1 MPGDI
6 SAGPTPARAAA
17 GRRAFSGAPPEA
29 TAPCSPTRG
38 AEDGAKVFKL
48 DAAPYTWNVAPG
60 VKKQAFAFNGTVPG
74 PTIRVIEGDKVRVEV
89 TNHLPTGTAVHWH
102 GMVLPHKMDGVPG
115 ITQPPIEPGGKMV
128 YEFVATATGTHW
140 YHSHWDGDQVGKGLY
155 GSLEIVPHT
164 GDRAVD
170 RDYRLFIGD
179 SNLGF
184 VINGRTYPGH
194 RAVRAKVGEKIRI
207 RLTPTGELSHPFHLH
222 GQPFQLVAQ
231 DGFDLPQPV
240 TMDTLL
246 ISTAQTFDIVTVA
259 LAPGRWMFHCHIFS
273 HMHAP
278 GAHAGHKM
286 SGLVTTLDVAAGRA
300 RRAVAQWRA
309 RRARCAGAPVTP
321 GPDNPPG
328 GDRAA
333 RRKKG
338 ARCPITLRKGCHT
351 INAGAT
357 RRAGAVPSGWPASDW
372 IAGDATSSETPSRSR
387 WFCVAGRRTSTD
399 ICPASPEAAQGPT
412 PVVASASSRHRFET
426 APAVG
431 WAVSGPV
438 ACRR

>member
-1 MPGDI
+1 MRIPNMRQPRLHLLLALILSINVMGVGVLLVRVAERPAVEV
-6 SAGPTPARAAA
+6 SAGAPLRY
-17 GRRAFSGAPPEA
+17 GSSGALAAPSQAPGAITAAPDSGPGSGRPDSFLPGVARGDGTVFA
-29 TAPCSPTRG
+29 TYDKTP
-38 AEDGAKVFKL
+38 DGAKVFKL
-48 DAAPYTWNVAPG
+48 EAAPYTWNVAPG

-74 PTIRVIEGDKVRVEV
+74 PTIRVIEGEKVRVEV
-89 TNHLPTGTAVHWH
+89 TNKMPVGTAVHWH

-115 ITQPPIEPGGKMV
+115 VTQAPIESGQTMT

-155 GSLEIVPHT
+155 GSLEVVPRT

-184 VINGRTYPGH
+184 VINGRSYPGTEPLN
-194 RAVRAKVGEKIRI
+194 AKVGEKIRI

-222 GQPFQLVAQ
+222 GQPFQLIAQ

-286 SGLVTTLDVAAGRA
+286 SGLVTTLDIEPAAA
-300 RRAVAQWRA
+300 PAVPSLNGVPAA
-309 RRARCAGAPVTP
+309 PGLPAAPVTP

-328 GDRAA
+328 GDGT
-333 RRKKG
+333 G
-338 ARCPITLRKGCHT
+338 AEE
-351 INAGAT
+351 
-357 RRAGAVPSGWPASDW
+357 PA
-372 IAGDATSSETPSRSR
+372 P
-387 WFCVAGRRTSTD
+387 
-399 ICPASPEAAQGPT
+399 
-412 PVVASASSRHRFET
+412 HH
-426 APAVG
+426 
-431 WAVSGPV
+431 
-438 ACRR
+438 

>member
-1 MPGDI
+1 MSHPRIHLLLATILAVNLLGIGVLLVRVAGQAAATDVRAGGAPRYDLNAAFAAPDQLPGDVTT
-6 SAGPTPARAAA
+6 GPDTGPGSGRPESFLPGTP
-17 GRRAFSGAPPEA
+17 
-29 TAPCSPTRG
+29 RG
-38 AEDGAKVFKL
+38 DGTVFAEQDTAEDGAKLFKL
-48 DAAPYTWNVAPG
+48 EAAPYTWNVGPG

-89 TNHLPTGTAVHWH
+89 TNRMPVGTAVHWH

-115 ITQPPIEPGGKMV
+115 ITQAPIEPGGKMV

-155 GSLEIVPHT
+155 GSFEVVPRT

-179 SNLGF
+179 TNLGM
-184 VINGRTYPGH
+184 VINGRTYPGTEPLN
-194 RAVRAKVGEKIRI
+194 AKVGEKIRI

-246 ISTAQTFDIVTVA
+246 ISTAQTFDIITVA

-273 HMHAP
+273 HMHAA
-278 GAHAGHKM
+278 GAHSGHQM
-286 SGLVTTLDVAAGRA
+286 SGLVTTLDIEPADVPAVPSLNGVPAAPGLPP
-300 RRAVAQWRA
+300 
-309 RRARCAGAPVTP
+309 APVTP

-328 GDRAA
+328 GD
-333 RRKKG
+333 
-338 ARCPITLRKGCHT
+338 T
-351 INAGAT
+351 
-357 RRAGAVPSGWPASDW
+357 SGE
-372 IAGDATSSETPSRSR
+372 G
-387 WFCVAGRRTSTD
+387 G
-399 ICPASPEAAQGPT
+399 QGGGGGMPH
-412 PVVASASSRHRFET
+412 SKH
-426 APAVG
+426 
-431 WAVSGPV
+431 
-438 ACRR
+438 

>member
-1 MPGDI
+1 MTMRRSRLHLLLALALVVNLTGVGTALQRTSARRPMVVSTAAFAPPGQLPGPI
-6 SAGPTPARAAA
+6 SAVSDTGPGSGRPGSFLPGTAR
-17 GRRAFSGAPPEA
+17 G
-29 TAPCSPTRG
+29 
-38 AEDGAKVFKL
+38 DGTTFADYDIDKDGTKIFKL

-74 PTIRVIEGDKVRVEV
+74 PTIRIIEGDKVRVLV
-89 TNHLPTGTAVHWH
+89 TNRMPVGTAVHWH

-115 ITQPPIEPGGKMV
+115 VTQAPIEPGQTMT

-155 GSLEIVPHT
+155 GSLEVVPHT

-179 SNLGF
+179 TNLGF
-184 VINGRTYPGH
+184 VINGRTYPGTEPLG
-194 RAVRAKVGEKIRI
+194 AKVGEKIRI

-231 DGFDLPQPV
+231 DGFDLPQPI

-246 ISTAQTFDIVTVA
+246 ISTAQTFDIITVA

-286 SGLVTTLDVAAGRA
+286 SGLVTTLDIEPSPVPAAPSLNGVPA
-300 RRAVAQWRA
+300 APGVP
-309 RRARCAGAPVTP
+309 AGPVMP
-321 GPDNPPG
+321 GPDNPSG
-328 GDRAA
+328 GDG
-333 RRKKG
+333 G
-338 ARCPITLRKGCHT
+338 A
-351 INAGAT
+351 
-357 RRAGAVPSGWPASDW
+357 PSPPNPA
-372 IAGDATSSETPSRSR
+372 P
-387 WFCVAGRRTSTD
+387 
-399 ICPASPEAAQGPT
+399 PEAP
-412 PVVASASSRHRFET
+412 HH
-426 APAVG
+426 
-431 WAVSGPV
+431 
-438 ACRR
+438 

>member
-1 MPGDI
+1 MRHPRLHLLLATILAVNLLGVGVLLVRLAGRPAAIDVRAGGPPKYDLDAAFAAPDQLPGDI
-6 SAGPTPARAAA
+6 TRAPDAGPGSGRPESFLPGAARGDGTVFA
-17 GRRAFSGAPPEA
+17 EQD
-29 TAPCSPTRG
+29 T
-38 AEDGAKVFKL
+38 AEDGAKLFKL
-48 DAAPYTWNVAPG
+48 EAAPYTWNVGPG

-74 PTIRVIEGDKVRVEV
+74 PTIRVVEGDKVRVEV
-89 TNHLPTGTAVHWH
+89 TNRMPVGTAVHWH

-155 GSLEIVPHT
+155 GSFEVVPRT

-179 SNLGF
+179 TNLGM
-184 VINGRTYPGH
+184 VINGRTYPGTEPLNA
-194 RAVRAKVGEKIRI
+194 RVGEKVRI

-273 HMHAP
+273 HMHAA
-278 GAHAGHKM
+278 GAHSGHSM
-286 SGLVTTLDVAAGRA
+286 SGLVTTLDVEPADVPAVPSLNGVPAAPGLPA
-300 RRAVAQWRA
+300 
-309 RRARCAGAPVTP
+309 APVTP
-321 GPDNPPG
+321 GPDNPPAGEGSRQEGG
-328 GDRAA
+328 GDW
-333 RRKKG
+333 G
-338 ARCPITLRKGCHT
+338 GMPH
-351 INAGAT
+351 
-357 RRAGAVPSGWPASDW
+357 SG
-372 IAGDATSSETPSRSR
+372 
-387 WFCVAGRRTSTD
+387 
-399 ICPASPEAAQGPT
+399 
-412 PVVASASSRHRFET
+412 H
-426 APAVG
+426 
-431 WAVSGPV
+431 
-438 ACRR
+438 

>member
-1 MPGDI
+1 MQAMLPPRIHLLLATILSVNLLGVGVLLVRVAEQRPIDVSAGAAPRFGSSGALAAPDELPGDI
-6 SAGPTPARAAA
+6 TAAPDSGPGSGRPDSFLPGTARGDGTVFADNDVAG
-17 GRRAFSGAPPEA
+17 
-29 TAPCSPTRG
+29 
-38 AEDGAKVFKL
+38 DGAKVFKL

-115 ITQPPIEPGGKMV
+115 ITQAPIEPGGTMV

-155 GSLEIVPHT
+155 GSFEVVPHT

-184 VINGRTYPGH
+184 VINGRTYPGTEPLN
-194 RAVRAKVGEKIRI
+194 AKVGEKIRI

-246 ISTAQTFDIVTVA
+246 ISTAQTFDIITVA

-278 GAHAGHKM
+278 GAHSGHKM
-286 SGLVTTLDVAAGRA
+286 SGLVTTLDVEPADVPAVPSLNGVPAAPG
-300 RRAVAQWRA
+300 VPP
-309 RRARCAGAPVTP
+309 APVTP
-321 GPDNPPG
+321 GPDNPHG
-328 GDRAA
+328 GDKSGE
-333 RRKKG
+333 KKEG
-338 ARCPITLRKGCHT
+338 G
-351 INAGAT
+351 
-357 RRAGAVPSGWPASDW
+357 
-372 IAGDATSSETPSRSR
+372 ETP
-387 WFCVAGRRTSTD
+387 
-399 ICPASPEAAQGPT
+399 
-412 PVVASASSRHRFET
+412 HH
-426 APAVG
+426 
-431 WAVSGPV
+431 
-438 ACRR
+438 

>member
-1 MPGDI
+1 MRIRTMRHPRLHLLLAVALSVNLMGVGALLI
-6 SAGPTPARAAA
+6 RVAEERPVEVSAGAPVRY
-17 GRRAFSGAPPEA
+17 GSSGAFAAPSQLPGPIT
-29 TAPCSPTRG
+29 TAPDTGPGSGRPDSFLPGVDRG
-38 AEDGAKVFKL
+38 DGTVFAQYEKL
-48 DAAPYTWNVAPG
+48 EAAPYTWNVAPG

-74 PTIRVIEGDKVRVEV
+74 PTIRVIEGEKVRVVV
-89 TNHLPTGTAVHWH
+89 TNKMPVGTAVHWH

-115 ITQPPIEPGGKMV
+115 VTQDPIEPGQTMT

-155 GSLEIVPHT
+155 GSLEVVPRT

-184 VINGRTYPGH
+184 VINGRSYP
-194 RAVRAKVGEKIRI
+194 ATEPLNAKVGEKIRI

-246 ISTAQTFDIVTVA
+246 ISTAQTFDIITVA

-278 GAHAGHKM
+278 GAHTGHKM
-286 SGLVTTLDVAAGRA
+286 MGLVTTLDIAPGPVPGVPSLNGVPAAPGLPA
-300 RRAVAQWRA
+300 
-309 RRARCAGAPVTP
+309 APVTP

-328 GDRAA
+328 GE
-333 RRKKG
+333 G
-338 ARCPITLRKGCHT
+338 GQ
-351 INAGAT
+351 
-357 RRAGAVPSGWPASDW
+357 PA
-372 IAGDATSSETPSRSR
+372 P
-387 WFCVAGRRTSTD
+387 
-399 ICPASPEAAQGPT
+399 PT
-412 PVVASASSRHRFET
+412 EPPHH
-426 APAVG
+426 
-431 WAVSGPV
+431 
-438 ACRR
+438 

>member
-1 MPGDI
+1 MKSLRVLTALIVAVNLTGVGVLLGRWSEQRPI
-6 SAGPTPARAAA
+6 SVSAGPGLRY
-17 GRRAFSGAPPEA
+17 GNSGALAAPDQLPGEIS
-29 TAPCSPTRG
+29 TAPDFGPGSGRPDSFLPGVARG
-38 AEDGAKVFKL
+38 DGTVFADDEKAPDGAKVYRL
-48 DAAPYTWNVAPG
+48 EAAPYTWNVAPG

-74 PTIRVIEGDKVRVEV
+74 PTIRVIEGEKVRVLV
-89 TNHLPTGTAVHWH
+89 TNRMPMGTAVHWH

-115 ITQPPIEPGGKMV
+115 ITQAPIEPGGSMT
-128 YEFVATATGTHW
+128 YEFIATATGTHW

-155 GSLEIVPHT
+155 GSLEVVPRT

-184 VINGRTYPGH
+184 VINGRSWPGTEPLN
-194 RAVRAKVGEKIRI
+194 AKVGEKVRI

-278 GAHAGHKM
+278 GTNAGHKM
-286 SGLVTTLDVAAGRA
+286 AGLVTTLDVAPDVAPAVPSLNGVPAGP
-300 RRAVAQWRA
+300 
-309 RRARCAGAPVTP
+309 GLPSAPVTA
-321 GPDNPPG
+321 GPDNPSHGEGTQGDGGEGHGGEPPPESPPG
-328 GDRAA
+328 QA
-333 RRKKG
+333 
-338 ARCPITLRKGCHT
+338 PP
-351 INAGAT
+351 
-357 RRAGAVPSGWPASDW
+357 VPP
-372 IAGDATSSETPSRSR
+372 P
-387 WFCVAGRRTSTD
+387 
-399 ICPASPEAAQGPT
+399 P
-412 PVVASASSRHRFET
+412 H
-426 APAVG
+426 
-431 WAVSGPV
+431 
-438 ACRR
+438 